1 MKIQCACGDQFVDQ
15 TDFLRNKG
23 HVFSDQDWFDFL
35 NAIDNAIEKSG
46 PHKLDKE
53 RAVVN
58 VGILANKLKK
68 LFYSFFVLRKR
79 MEETINNYFKL
90 IFVSQQ
96 QKMMGNW

>member
-1 MKIQCACGDQFVDQ
+1 MKIQCTCGDQFVDQ
-15 TDFLRNKG
+15 TDFLR

-46 PHKLDKE
+46 PHNLDKE
-53 RAVVN
+53 RAVRN

-79 MEETINNYFKL
+79 MEETINNYFKTCICL
-90 IFVSQQ
+90 PTAENEGI
-96 QKMMGNW
+96 W